1 MNGFPTK
8 ILVATDGSE
17 HAALAV
23 RAACDLSLRAGAQL
37 HVVHV
42 WQEPRLAMTLPAGA
56 TGEYS
61 RARER
66 WKREAQNLLDEQADR
81 VRDRVRGT
89 GATVAGAHLRKGR
102 PAEEVV
108 GRAEELGADLV
119 VVGSRGLGR
128 VERLTTG
135 SVSEGIVHLSSRPT
149 LVVRGGAGA
158 WPPRELVVG
167 DDGSRE
173 AERAGKLAARL
184 GKLLEASVLLVSVYS
199 TNVVS
204 PPVRAPL
211 PRGFNT
217 LLSTGEDILKERAA
231 RLEGVLGDSPET
243 MVATG
248 DAAAV
253 LQEVAGESALVAV
266 GSRGLGAV
274 RRFTLGSVSTD
285 VLRAVGGPVLVV
297 PPAEA

>member
-1 MNGFPTK
+1 MNGFPTR
-8 ILVATDGSE
+8 ILAATDGSE

-23 RAACDLSLRAGAQL
+23 RAASDLSLRAGAQL
-37 HVVHV
+37 QVVHV

-56 TGEYS
+56 TGKYS

-66 WKREAQNLLDEQADR
+66 WKREAQNLLYEQADR

-89 GATVAGAHLRKGR
+89 GATVAGAHLRNGR
-102 PAEEVV
+102 P
-108 GRAEELGADLV
+108 AEELGADLV

-135 SVSEGIVHLSSRPT
+135 SVSEGIVHLASRPT

-158 WPPRELVVG
+158 WPPREVVVG

-184 GKLLEASVLLVSVYS
+184 GKLLEASILLVSVYS
-199 TNVVS
+199 TNLVS

-217 LLSTGEDILKERAA
+217 LLSTGEYILKERAA

-253 LQEVAGESALVAV
+253 LQEVAGEAALVAV

>member
-1 MNGFPTK
+1 MNGFPTR
-8 ILVATDGSE
+8 ILAATDGSE
-17 HAALAV
+17 HAALTAK
-23 RAACDLSLRAGAQL
+23 AACDLSLRAGAEL

-42 WQEPRLAMTLPAGA
+42 WQVPRLAMTLPAA
-56 TGEYS
+56 AKGEYS

-66 WKREAQNLLDEQADR
+66 WEREAQGLLDEQADR
-81 VRDRVRGT
+81 VRGT
-89 GATVAGAHLRKGR
+89 GAAVAGAHLRKGR

-108 GRAEELGADLV
+108 GLAEELEADLV

-135 SVSEGIVHLSSRPT
+135 SVSEGIVHLASRPT

-158 WPPRELVVG
+158 WPPREVVVG
-167 DDGSRE
+167 NDGSRE
-173 AERAGKLAARL
+173 AARAGKLAARL
-184 GKLLEASVLLVSVYS
+184 AKLLEASVLLVSVYS
-199 TNVVS
+199 TNLVS

-211 PRGFNT
+211 PRAFNM
-217 LLSTGEDILKERAA
+217 LLSTGDDILKERAA
-231 RLEGVLGDSPET
+231 RLKGVLGDSPET

-274 RRFTLGSVSTD
+274 RRFTVGSVSTD
-285 VLRAVGGPVLVV
+285 VLRAVAGPVLIV
-297 PPAEA
+297 PSKEA

>member
-8 ILVATDGSE
+8 ILAATDGSE

-23 RAACDLSLRAGAQL
+23 RAASDLSLRGGAEL

-56 TGEYS
+56 KGEYS

-66 WKREAQNLLDEQADR
+66 WKREAQGLLDEQADR
-81 VRDRVRGT
+81 IRDRARGT
-89 GATVAGAHLRKGR
+89 GAAVAGAHLRKGR

-108 GRAEELGADLV
+108 ALAEELGADLV

-135 SVSEGIVHLSSRPT
+135 SVSEGIVHLASRPT

-158 WPPRELVVG
+158 WPPREVVVG

-173 AERAGKLAARL
+173 AARAGKLAAQL

-199 TNVVS
+199 TNLVS

-211 PRGFNT
+211 PRAFDM

-243 MVATG
+243 MVTTG

-253 LQEVAGESALVAV
+253 IQEVAGESALVAV

-274 RRFTLGSVSTD
+274 RRFTVGSVSTD